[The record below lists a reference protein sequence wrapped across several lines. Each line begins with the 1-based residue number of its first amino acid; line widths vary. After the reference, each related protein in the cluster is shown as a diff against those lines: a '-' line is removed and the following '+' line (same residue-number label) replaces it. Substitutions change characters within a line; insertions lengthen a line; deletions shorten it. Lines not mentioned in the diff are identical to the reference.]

1 LFSDAN
7 ILIRATAASLPLLVE
22 CERLLQHVSAAPH
35 CRGQMEHL
43 LSLREH
49 IADALAEEDFE
60 RVASL
65 GASVHALM
73 PQSVHE
79 ALSEED
85 YLTLPARHT
94 ALVQRVSKRCRKLCE
109 EKDHAAQARLAAELE
124 ALKSPE
130 TTAVIAEVAEVAGKQ
145 RKWTVSVEHTL
156 SSR

>member
-1 LFSDAN
+1 
-7 ILIRATAASLPLLVE
+7 
-22 CERLLQHVSAAPH
+22 
-35 CRGQMEHL
+35 MENL

-49 IADALAEEDFE
+49 IADALAAEDFE

-85 YLTLPARHT
+85 YLTMPARHA
-94 ALVQRVSKRCRKLCE
+94 ALLQRVSKRCRKLGE

-124 ALKSPE
+124 ALRSPE
-130 TTAVIAEVAEVAGKQ
+130 TTAIIAEVAEVAGKQ
-145 RKWTVSVEHTL
+145 RKWTVPVKHTL
-156 SSR
+156 PSLIYSNADY